1 MVKKRIGIGFVV
13 MGAVLLTAALLL
25 FLHNEREDRLAGQAS
40 QAALAQMQRYL
51 QESPLAPETIPGETQ
66 LPGETGPAEETTAPP
81 SELTVVTIDGS
92 DYIGY
97 LSIPEYDLELPI
109 QADWS
114 MDKLRVSP
122 CLQYGSPLTDD
133 AVIAAHNFK
142 QHFLPL
148 HSIAVGENLSFT
160 DMNGNTIHYQVVEW
174 KVIDPTSVYE
184 VIDSDYDLILY
195 TCTIG
200 GQSRVTVRCN
210 RVEHIPQPLADPTP
224 ES

>member
-25 FLHNEREDRLAGQAS
+25 FLHNEGEDRLAGRAS
-40 QAALAQMQRYL
+40 QTALAQMQRYL
-51 QESPLAPETIPGETQ
+51 QEAPSPGEPVPGEAPETAPT
-66 LPGETGPAEETTAPP
+66 EETTAPP

-148 HSIAVGENLSFT
+148 HSIQAGENLSFT
-160 DMNGNTIHYQVVEW
+160 DMNGYTIQYQVVEW